1 MVIIAVSGEIEVNKF
16 HAMLVTKF
24 GDNPLLTLYIT
35 FVIILKPIIE
45 N

>member
-24 GDNPLLTLYIT
+24 GDNSLLTYIT
-35 FVIILKPIIE
+35 FFIILKPVIE